1 LQYIVNRIEERGE
14 KMENLKLKASQRKVF
29 GKNTVG
35 LRKQGITPIHVF
47 GNGIESLSL
56 QCDSNELKKIISH
69 EGATRLI
76 NIEIEKEKLPRS
88 VFIREI
94 QRNAL
99 NGQLLH
105 VDFYQ
110 VNKAEK
116 MTAEIPI
123 IFVGEAPAVKSKD
136 NMIEHQLTHI
146 EIEALPDKMPPH
158 IQIDISNLKEAGDTI
173 HIKDIKLIKDIS
185 TTADPDQVVV
195 KVLKIKAAAEPEAA
209 APGAEEAKTVEET
222 EAENK
227 TGE

>member
-1 LQYIVNRIEERGE
+1 
-14 KMENLKLKASQRKVF
+14 MSNLRLKASNRTVF
-29 GKNTVG
+29 GKSNG
-35 LRKQGITPIHVF
+35 SLRRQGITPIHVF

-56 QCDSNELKKIISH
+56 QCDSNEIKKIISH

-76 NIEIEKEKLPRS
+76 DIQIEKEKNPRS

-94 QRNAL
+94 QRDSL

-110 VNKAEK
+110 VNKSEK

-136 NMIEHQLTHI
+136 NLMEHQLTHI
-146 EIEALPDKMPPH
+146 EIEAYPDKMPPH
-158 IQIDISNLKEAGDTI
+158 IEIDISNLKQAGDTI
-173 HIKDIKLIKDIS
+173 HVKDIKFARDIS
-185 TTADPDQVVV
+185 TTADPDQIVV
-195 KVLKIKAAAEPEAA
+195 KIIKIKVAAEPEAA
-209 APGAEEAKTVEET
+209 APVVEEEKAAEET